1 MSVEICT
8 VGGFSEVG
16 RNMTAIKIDDEV
28 VLLDMGIF
36 LPAIVSFEAEE
47 GHRNLPTQKLI
58 DIGAIPDDHVIESWK
73 PLVKGIL
80 LGHAHLDHI
89 AAVPYLAGKYK
100 VPLYATPF
108 SLEIL
113 KAILHDDEMK
123 LPNRFVPVQPNTS
136 FTLTPNITVEFIGIT
151 HSTLQCSMI
160 ALHTPY
166 GVILYACD
174 FKFDN
179 TPVLGDKPN
188 YKRLQELGEKGVHT
202 LIVECLYAHKEMK
215 TPSEK
220 VAKEMLQDVLYG
232 VENKGKAVFV
242 TTFGSHLPRIKT
254 VIESGKK
261 LKRKVVILGRSMGK
275 YIKAAEDLGLVH
287 FSRDVEIATYKSH
300 MKKILNDVEKNR
312 GKYIVLC
319 TGSQGEPGSILDK
332 ILSEELPFNFGEED
346 HVVFS
351 CKTIPAAINIAN
363 REALEARLKKRKVRI
378 FTEIHVS
385 GHAGR
390 EDLRDFINM
399 TKPKHIIPAHG
410 DASMKEA
417 LGSLA
422 EEMNYK
428 IGTNV
433 FLMSD
438 GQKVAF

>member
-16 RNMTAIKIDDEV
+16 RNMTAVKVDDDV

-36 LPAIVSFEAEE
+36 LPAIVGLESED
-47 GHRNLPTQKLI
+47 GGRNVSAAKMI
-58 DIGAIPDDHVIESWK
+58 EIGAIPDDRVIEGWRSQ
-73 PLVKGIL
+73 VKGIIF
-80 LGHAHLDHI
+80 GHAHLDHI
-89 AAVPYLAGKYK
+89 AAAPYLASRYK
-100 VPLYATPF
+100 CPIYGTPF
-108 SLEIL
+108 SLEII
-113 KAILHDDEMK
+113 KSILHDEEQK
-123 LPNRFVPVQPNTS
+123 LPNKFITVNPNSS
-136 FTLTPNITVEFIGIT
+136 FKLTPKITVEFIGIT

-166 GVILYACD
+166 GIVLYACD

-188 YKRLQELGEKGVHT
+188 YKRLQELGQEGV
-202 LIVECLYAHKEMK
+202 LMLLVECLYAHKEMK

-220 VAKEMLQDVLYG
+220 VAKEMLQDVLFG

-254 VIESGKK
+254 VVEAGKK

-275 YIKAAEDLGLVH
+275 YIGAAEKLGLVH
-287 FSRDVEIATYKSH
+287 FSRDIELATYKGH
-300 MKKILNDVEKNR
+300 MKKILHEVEQNR
-312 GKYIVLC
+312 GKYLVLC

-332 ILSEELPFNFGEED
+332 ILSGELPFNFSEED
-346 HVVFS
+346 HVIFS

-363 REALEARLKKRKVRI
+363 REAMEARLKKNKVRI

-385 GHAGR
+385 GHAAR

-399 TKPKHIIPAHG
+399 VKPKHIIPAHG
-410 DASMKEA
+410 DAQMKEA
-417 LGSLA
+417 LGNLA
-422 EEMNYK
+422 VEMNYE
-428 IGTNV
+428 IGKNV
-433 FLMSD
+433 FLMTN
-438 GQKVAF
+438 GQKVTV